1 MKTTLQPLIHRD
13 SYTGFVEA
21 EITSYLSETIY
32 NPLIELLHSEGLR
45 TNENKEHSAVWD
57 AIIAGTLW
65 YAAGVFTG
73 IFDAAISR
81 ELRAMGAKFTAN
93 GFVLPI
99 DEIPISLRG
108 ALALSNSKSRT
119 LHRTVQSTL
128 DEMQENILIAATGML
143 FSDIVDKITE
153 DLQGQLVRTVS
164 AEASL
169 PTLPKTPQGLIETLK
184 ESLTGEM
191 TRAIKQSALEQINYL
206 RAKVLDNLQNGGR
219 TDRLAEL
226 IRAYFGVAKRRAR
239 LIAEYGTGQLVSDFR
254 ETSYEAL
261 GSTEYVWDTSHD
273 EKVRADHRAL
283 DGRVFS
289 WSNPPIADRATG
301 FRGHPGHAANC
312 RCSARPIINFA

>member
-21 EITSYLSETIY
+21 EIAGYLAETIY
-32 NPLIELLHSEGLR
+32 EPLMGILDSEGLR

-57 AIIAGTLW
+57 AIMAGTLW

-73 IFDAAISR
+73 VFDATVSR

-108 ALALSNSKSRT
+108 ALAMSTSRSRT
-119 LHRTVQSTL
+119 LHQAIQATL
-128 DEMQENILIAATGML
+128 DEMQKNVLIAVTGML

-219 TDRLAEL
+219 TDRLAQL
-226 IRAYFGVAKRRAR
+226 IRAHFDVAKRQAR
-239 LIAEYGTGQLVSDFR
+239 FIAEYGTGQLVSDFR
-254 ETSYEAL
+254 KTSYEAL

-283 DGRVFS
+283 DRRVFS
-289 WSNPPIADRATG
+289 WSHPPIADRATG

>member
-21 EITSYLSETIY
+21 EIAGYLAETIY
-32 NPLIELLHSEGLR
+32 EPLMGILDSEGLR

-57 AIIAGTLW
+57 AIMAGTLW

-73 IFDAAISR
+73 VFDATVSR

-108 ALALSNSKSRT
+108 ALAMSTSRSRT
-119 LHRTVQSTL
+119 LHQAIQATL
-128 DEMQENILIAATGML
+128 DEMQKNVLIAVTGML

-169 PTLPKTPQGLIETLK
+169 PTLSKTPQGLIEALK
-184 ESLTGEM
+184 EGLTGEM
-191 TRAIKQSALEQINYL
+191 GRAIKQSALEQINHL
-206 RAKVLDNLQNGGR
+206 RAKILDNLQNGGR
-219 TDRLAEL
+219 TDRLAQL
-226 IRAYFGVAKRRAR
+226 IRAHFDVAKRQAR
-239 LIAEYGTGQLVSDFR
+239 FIAEYGTGQLVSDFR
-254 ETSYEAL
+254 KTSYEAL

-283 DGRVFS
+283 DRRVFS
-289 WSNPPIADRATG
+289 WSHPPIADRATG